1 MGELKEQGEY
11 LQSERERLEG
21 ELSLT
26 CRKMQML
33 ESVQRRAAAADM
45 GGGSGQPRIHSP
57 SGRLDV
63 ATSSWRVAQDFPRQW
78 RPLAALCRATP

>member
-11 LQSERERLEG
+11 LQSERGRLEG

-33 ESVQRRAAAADM
+33 ESAEES
-45 GGGSGQPRIHSP
+45 GGSGHGGWFWTTKNSF
-57 SGRLDV
+57 
-63 ATSSWRVAQDFPRQW
+63 AQW
-78 RPLAALCRATP
+78 TA